1 MTDLFFQLFSV
12 QVLQRA
18 SVRRRETC
26 VHEKLRVEDVV
37 VVPTVV
43 VVAKTK
49 KGTVLLMSMYVVPT
63 VCTYKLS
70 NLASDTNGSDVC

>member
-1 MTDLFFQLFSV
+1 MTDSFFQLFSV

-37 VVPTVV
+37 VVTVV

-49 KGTVLLMSMYVVPT
+49 KGTVLLMSMLYQYVR
-63 VCTYKLS
+63 
-70 NLASDTNGSDVC
+70 TNYLI

>member
-1 MTDLFFQLFSV
+1 MTDSFFQLFSV

-49 KGTVLLMSMYVVPT
+49 KGTVLLMSMLYL
-63 VCTYKLS
+63 CTYKLS
-70 NLASDTNGSDVC
+70 NLASDTNGSDVVVC